1 MGLAHED
8 GWDAWDA
15 DVARSQVRSPRS
27 RGPSSW
33 RDAQPVG
40 DANREAEGAFER
52 PAAMR
57 EAADAVRGDD
67 DFDAPWLAQRAVEVA
82 RVAGAASV
90 GVGALFAG
98 TFLF

>member
-15 DVARSQVRSPRS
+15 DVARSQVRAS
-27 RGPSSW
+27 RPSGSASW

-40 DANREAEGAFER
+40 EANREADR
-52 PAAMR
+52 SSDVAATMR
-57 EAADAVRGDD
+57 VAADAVVGDD
-67 DFDAPWLAQRAVEVA
+67 DFDAPWLAQRAAEVA
-82 RVAGAASV
+82 RVAGAATL

>member
-15 DVARSQVRSPRS
+15 DVARSQLRVS
-27 RGPSSW
+27 RPSAASW

-40 DANREAEGAFER
+40 EANREAERASDV
-52 PAAMR
+52 PATMR
-57 EAADAVRGDD
+57 VAADAVVGDD
-67 DFDAPWLAQRAVEVA
+67 DFDAPWLAQRAAEVA
-82 RVAGAASV
+82 RVAGAATL